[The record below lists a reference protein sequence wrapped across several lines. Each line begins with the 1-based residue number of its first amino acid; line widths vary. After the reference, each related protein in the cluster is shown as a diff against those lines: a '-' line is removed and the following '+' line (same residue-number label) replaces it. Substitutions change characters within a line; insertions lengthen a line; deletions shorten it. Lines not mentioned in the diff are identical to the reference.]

1 MAYHRISRRLAELEV
16 PAAVRRRGEE
26 MLAGI
31 TNPLSVGDTD
41 VVEGWHIETHTIGC
55 RNAAD
60 ELEEDWWDSH
70 WAIYEEYAAD
80 GRIVVDGDPTD
91 GIFITY
97 MRSGSA

>member
-1 MAYHRISRRLAELEV
+1 MAYHRVSRRLAELEV

-26 MLAGI
+26 MLASI

-60 ELEEDWWDSH
+60 EPEEDWWDSH
-70 WAIYEEYAAD
+70 WAIWDEYAAD
-80 GRIVVDGDPTD
+80 ARIVVGGDAADGV
-91 GIFITY
+91 FITY
-97 MRSGSA
+97 TRPKPA